1 MQLDDLQRF
10 PQWQSIWLKSEQL
23 LLISREA
30 DWDVLRTLHR
40 DLVIELERVFAT
52 KSWQQEPL
60 LIEVVRE
67 VTQNIRALEQV
78 IQANQ
83 TNLQN
88 QVAEMD
94 HALMGARTYLDNQ

>member
-10 PQWQSIWLKSEQL
+10 PKWQYIWLKSEQL
-23 LLISREA
+23 LVMSQDA
-30 DWDVLRTLHR
+30 DWDALMTLHR

-60 LIEVVRE
+60 LIEVVRD

-78 IQANQ
+78 LQANQ
-83 TNLQN
+83 THLQQ
-88 QVAEMD
+88 QVADMD
-94 HALMGARTYLDNQ
+94 HALMGARTYLNNQ